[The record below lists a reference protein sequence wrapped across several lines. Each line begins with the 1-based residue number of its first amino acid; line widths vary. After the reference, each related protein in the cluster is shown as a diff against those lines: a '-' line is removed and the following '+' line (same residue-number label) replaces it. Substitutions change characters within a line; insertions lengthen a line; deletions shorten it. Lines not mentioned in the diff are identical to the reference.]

1 MSRKHFILCLT
12 FSLWTI
18 IQTAIHLG
26 LVIYAY
32 FLSICESSPTAPET
46 IFFYLTYLYNKDC
59 SVPKLKVP
67 NKVNSTSVETIVL
80 TFFSGFYS
88 EDASSFENIV
98 LELLQK
104 LQFFPD
110 YAAESSRTSVF
121 LLCFI
126 ILDGAWIISAVSLLM
141 GTCCGIKEN
150 LSWVFYGPWLV
161 MTICVSIFDAL
172 ASIFFGQD
180 ISETIN
186 FSNWVK
192 FVGID
197 KTSEFA
203 YLDAKNS
210 TFLSITPSV
219 VLCALSTRFVV
230 IWISNLVGFFFV
242 LQATL
247 TVFRQSYKNPPSTP
261 PYHAHSPATDRP
273 DLNTSEARIRSWQLF
288 YGAIDTTTSTQS
300 GKSSEDLNSN
310 RKDSGETNQS
320 VATLEGTACYYAY
333 PDVAESVLGE
343 RPHLEELRG
352 QLPWSYVA
360 PKEGA
365 SSSEMI
371 ELAYMTK
378 KLPDS
383 SVFGTEI

>member
-1 MSRKHFILCLT
+1 
-12 FSLWTI
+12 
-18 IQTAIHLG
+18 
-26 LVIYAY
+26 
-32 FLSICESSPTAPET
+32 
-46 IFFYLTYLYNKDC
+46 
-59 SVPKLKVP
+59 
-67 NKVNSTSVETIVL
+67 
-80 TFFSGFYS
+80 
-88 EDASSFENIV
+88 
-98 LELLQK
+98 
-104 LQFFPD
+104 
-110 YAAESSRTSVF
+110 
-121 LLCFI
+121 
-126 ILDGAWIISAVSLLM
+126 
-141 GTCCGIKEN
+141 
-150 LSWVFYGPWLV
+150 

-383 SVFGTEI
+383 SVFGGLGSGAGLRMFHWFLLQGRRSSQV